1 MVSRIFSCSKQ
12 SMTFTFDAWQ
22 FFRFAQPEQINAY
35 LCVCYWAVEALY
47 LLENKRQIALCRHTH
62 APYASMHT
70 YICHYLC
77 IEGFWVFF
85 FWPGRNKQCW
95 DITWSNISYTTG
107 ILNHIQVNPVY
118 ITMNTAG
125 DCTVFTKLVHFTHR
139 HLVGGGCRQDNLF
152 ILARLK
158 AVIYQECEA
167 PLQMA
172 VWLLQPT
179 RA

>member
-62 APYASMHT
+62 ALYSMHPCT
-70 YICHYLC
+70 LISLSVY
-77 IEGFWVFF
+77 WRVRSF

-95 DITWSNISYTTG
+95 DIAWSNISYKTG
-107 ILNHIQVNPVY
+107 IFNHIQVNPLY

-125 DCTVFTKLVHFTHR
+125 DCSVFTKLVHFTHR

-152 ILARLK
+152 MLARLK
-158 AVIYQECEA
+158 AVIYQACEA

>member
-70 YICHYLC
+70 HIIICILKVRC
-77 IEGFWVFF
+77 FFGFFS
-85 FWPGRNKQCW
+85 PGKNKCW
-95 DITWSNISYTTG
+95 DITWFNIGYTTG
-107 ILNHIQVNPVY
+107 MLNHIQVNPVY
-118 ITMNTAG
+118 ITMTTAG

-139 HLVGGGCRQDNLF
+139 HLVGGGSRQDNLF